1 MLRKISFI
9 LFLAITLSG
18 EGMLTVTLLWT
29 ILDKGGS
36 ATNIGLIL
44 AIMSVVPFLIQKY
57 VRPVRA
63 VLTHRPLQVF
73 ALARLGG
80 LVVLGL
86 PLLFP
91 EEMMIYSLYLLAGL
105 FSVILF
111 LSTQSLEAYMSHM
124 VLEGALSAD
133 QASNTLQTSIQIGA
147 FGGNALAGLLLSLG
161 GFFTVMLG
169 LAVSLGIGMV
179 LPYVAS
185 FFAAAL
191 NPQKREQEAK
201 TIKPTEITEA
211 GRKKILQL
219 TVLAVA
225 FLTVQLASFNFLLP
239 ILFHDVR
246 EWGSLEYGLVSSAA
260 GVGAFLTT
268 IIGRWVRYVP
278 HHSFLLIAVL
288 DIFIAFFA
296 FWPAVVIMSFLLGF
310 VFNRNRIVQRSMM
323 FAYIRNKEETTLWSS
338 RSTLAFQLM
347 KAVVPLVL
355 VFPLFVVG
363 NQQAGLIFSCI
374 GVIVSAGMYFIYS
387 REKRLEKGLLEND
400 KVKLAN

>member
-36 ATNIGLIL
+36 AINIGLIL

-57 VRPVRA
+57 VRPVRT

-111 LSTQSLEAYMSHM
+111 LSIQSLEAYMSHM

-161 GFFTVMLG
+161 GFFTVMIG

-191 NPQKREQEAK
+191 NPQKREQEK
-201 TIKPTEITEA
+201 TIKQTEITEES
-211 GRKKILQL
+211 RKKILQL
-219 TVLAVA
+219 TVFAVA
-225 FLTVQLASFNFLLP
+225 LLTVQLASFNFLLP

-260 GVGAFLTT
+260 GVGAFLAT

-323 FAYIRNKEETTLWSS
+323 FAYIKNKEETTFWSS

-347 KAVVPLVL
+347 KAIVPLVL
-355 VFPLFVVG
+355 VFPLFFVG

-387 REKRLEKGLLEND
+387 REKGLEKGLLEND

>member
-191 NPQKREQEAK
+191 NPQRESRKQRRLNQQKLRRQVEKRFYNL
-201 TIKPTEITEA
+201 
-211 GRKKILQL
+211 RFLQL
-219 TVLAVA
+219 
-225 FLTVQLASFNFLLP
+225 
-239 ILFHDVR
+239 LF
-246 EWGSLEYGLVSSAA
+246 
-260 GVGAFLTT
+260 
-268 IIGRWVRYVP
+268 
-278 HHSFLLIAVL
+278 
-288 DIFIAFFA
+288 
-296 FWPAVVIMSFLLGF
+296 
-310 VFNRNRIVQRSMM
+310 
-323 FAYIRNKEETTLWSS
+323 
-338 RSTLAFQLM
+338 
-347 KAVVPLVL
+347 
-355 VFPLFVVG
+355 
-363 NQQAGLIFSCI
+363 
-374 GVIVSAGMYFIYS
+374 
-387 REKRLEKGLLEND
+387 
-400 KVKLAN
+400 

>member
-36 ATNIGLIL
+36 AINIGLIL

-57 VRPVRA
+57 VRPVRT

-111 LSTQSLEAYMSHM
+111 LSIQSLEAYMSHM

-161 GFFTVMLG
+161 GFFTVMIG

-191 NPQKREQEAK
+191 NPQKREQEK
-201 TIKPTEITEA
+201 TIKQTEITEES
-211 GRKKILQL
+211 RKKILQL
-219 TVLAVA
+219 TVFAVCEGMGFA
-225 FLTVQLASFNFLLP
+225 RVWTCQFCSGSRRLSGDDYWPLGPLCPPSLFSAYRSVRYFYCFFCFLASSGN
-239 ILFHDVR
+239 HV
-246 EWGSLEYGLVSSAA
+246 VSTR
-260 GVGAFLTT
+260 VCL
-268 IIGRWVRYVP
+268 
-278 HHSFLLIAVL
+278 
-288 DIFIAFFA
+288 
-296 FWPAVVIMSFLLGF
+296 
-310 VFNRNRIVQRSMM
+310 
-323 FAYIRNKEETTLWSS
+323 
-338 RSTLAFQLM
+338 
-347 KAVVPLVL
+347 
-355 VFPLFVVG
+355 
-363 NQQAGLIFSCI
+363 
-374 GVIVSAGMYFIYS
+374 
-387 REKRLEKGLLEND
+387 
-400 KVKLAN
+400 